1 MSHSTTE
8 TFKMKREILNYSGK
22 ISDPLRKPERK
33 FFADMLFGIL
43 ASGSCLLS
51 EITQEL
57 HESTKKIN
65 TVDRLSRHLAK
76 GIPEKAEIEYRRFI
90 RRKVPAEPVV
100 YIDDSDIVK
109 PEGYHFEALGIVR
122 DGSASS
128 NDKNVYEKGYHVTEA
143 CVMTDSCQPI
153 SLFSRIHSSSE
164 KSFTSINDITF
175 AAIDRAATLFK
186 KCTFAMDRGY
196 DDNKIF
202 LKLLDEKQ
210 NFVIRIRKSRKLYY
224 QNRWFPTSELCAR
237 RKGKIKMCVRY
248 KGADHEAWLS
258 HVKVR
263 LTASKREVN
272 LVLVY
277 GLSDSPM
284 MLVTNKP
291 IRSKKD
297 VKAIAKVYFHR
308 WRIEEYFRAKKQ
320 LFQFENFRVR
330 SLTAINALNF
340 FLSLAMT
347 FLTCMSLK
355 NTSSLFQSI
364 IEASRPIKTKVLFLH
379 YRIELGIQQLL
390 SYARTG
396 VKDWFKPTQANRD
409 QYRLRLP
416 A

>member
-1 MSHSTTE
+1 MSYSTTE

-22 ISDPLRKPERK
+22 ISAPLRKPDRK
-33 FFADMLFGIL
+33 FFADMLYGIL

-65 TVDRLSRHLAK
+65 VVDRLSQHLAK
-76 GIPEKAEIEYRRFI
+76 GIPQKAEIEYLRFI
-90 RRKVPAEPVV
+90 RRKVPTDPVV
-100 YIDDSDIVK
+100 YIDDSDVVK
-109 PEGYHFEALGIVR
+109 PEGYHFESLGIVR

-128 NDKNVYEKGYHVTEA
+128 NDKTIYEKGYHVTEA
-143 CVMTDSCQPI
+143 CVMVGNRQPI
-153 SLFSRIHSSSE
+153 SLFSRIHSSNE
-164 KSFTSINDITF
+164 KSFTSVNNITF
-175 AAIDRAATLFK
+175 AAIDRAVALFR

-202 LKLLDEKQ
+202 LKLLDEQQ
-210 NFVIRIRKSRKLYY
+210 NFVIRIRKNRKLYY
-224 QNRWFPTSELCAR
+224 QNRWFPASELCAR

-248 KGADHEAWLS
+248 EGADHEVWLS

-277 GLSDSPM
+277 GISDTPM

-291 IRSKKD
+291 VYSKKD
-297 VKAIAKVYFHR
+297 VKEIAKVYFHR

-320 LFQFENFRVR
+320 LFQFEHFRVR

-347 FLTCMSLK
+347 FLTWIAMK
-355 NTSSLFQSI
+355 TSSSLLRSI
-364 IEASRPIKTKVLFLH
+364 IDASQPIKAKVFFFH
-379 YRIELGIQQLL
+379 YRIELGIRQLL

-396 VKDWFKPTQANRD
+396 VKDWFKPTQPNRD
-409 QYRLRLP
+409 QYRLRLL

>member
-22 ISDPLRKPERK
+22 ISAPLRKPERK
-33 FFADMLFGIL
+33 FFADMLYGIL

-57 HESTKKIN
+57 HESAKKIN
-65 TVDRLSRHLAK
+65 VVDRLSRHLAK
-76 GIPEKAEIEYRRFI
+76 GTPQKAEIEYLRFI
-90 RRKVPAEPVV
+90 RRSVPAEPVV

-109 PEGYHFEALGIVR
+109 PEGYHFEALGVVR

-128 NDKNVYEKGYHVTEA
+128 KDKTVYEKGYHVTEA
-143 CVMTDSCQPI
+143 CVMTGNQQPI
-153 SLFSRIHSSSE
+153 SLFSRIHSSNE
-164 KSFTSINDITF
+164 KSFTSVNDITF
-175 AAIDRAATLFK
+175 AAIDRAVTLFK

-202 LKLLDEKQ
+202 LKLMDEQ
-210 NFVIRIRKSRKLYY
+210 QDFVIRIRKSRKLYY
-224 QNRWFPTSELCAR
+224 QNRWFPASELCAR

-248 KGADHEAWLS
+248 NSEDHETWLS

-277 GLSDSPM
+277 GISDTPM

-291 IRSKKD
+291 IHSKKD

-340 FLSLAMT
+340 FLTLAMT
-347 FLTCMSLK
+347 FLTWIGMK
-355 NTSSLFQSI
+355 TTSSLLRSI
-364 IEASRPIKTKVLFLH
+364 IEASQPIKAQAFFLH
-379 YRIELGIQQLL
+379 YRLELGIQQLL
-390 SYARTG
+390 SYARIG

>member
-22 ISDPLRKPERK
+22 ISAPLRKPERK
-33 FFADMLFGIL
+33 FFADMLYGIL

-57 HESTKKIN
+57 HESAKKIN
-65 TVDRLSRHLAK
+65 VVDRLSRHLAK
-76 GIPEKAEIEYRRFI
+76 GTPQKAEIEYLRFI
-90 RRKVPAEPVV
+90 RRSVPAEPVV

-109 PEGYHFEALGIVR
+109 PEGYHFEALGVVR

-128 NDKNVYEKGYHVTEA
+128 KDKTVYEKGYHVTEA
-143 CVMTDSCQPI
+143 CVMTGNQQPI
-153 SLFSRIHSSSE
+153 SLFSRIHSSNE
-164 KSFTSINDITF
+164 KSFTSVNDITF
-175 AAIDRAATLFK
+175 AAIDRAITLFK

-202 LKLLDEKQ
+202 LKLMDEQ
-210 NFVIRIRKSRKLYY
+210 QDFVIRIRKSRKLYY
-224 QNRWFPTSELCAR
+224 QNRWFPASELCAR

-248 KGADHEAWLS
+248 NSEDHETWLS

-277 GLSDSPM
+277 GISDTPM

-291 IRSKKD
+291 IHSKKD
-297 VKAIAKVYFHR
+297 VKAIAKMYFHR

-340 FLSLAMT
+340 FLTLAMT
-347 FLTCMSLK
+347 FLTWIGMK
-355 NTSSLFQSI
+355 TTSSLLRSI
-364 IEASRPIKTKVLFLH
+364 IEASQPIKAQVFFLH
-379 YRIELGIQQLL
+379 YRLELGIQQLL

>member
-22 ISDPLRKPERK
+22 ISAPLRKPDKK
-33 FFADMLFGIL
+33 FFADMLYGIL

-65 TVDRLSRHLAK
+65 VVDRLSRHLAK
-76 GIPEKAEIEYRRFI
+76 GIPQKAEIEYLRFI
-90 RRKVPAEPVV
+90 RRKVPTDPVV
-100 YIDDSDIVK
+100 YIDDSDVVK
-109 PEGYHFEALGIVR
+109 PEGHHFEALGIVR

-128 NDKNVYEKGYHVTEA
+128 NNKYIYEKGYHVTEA
-143 CVMTDSCQPI
+143 CVMAGNHQPI
-153 SLFSRIHSSSE
+153 SLFSRIHSSNE

-175 AAIDRAATLFK
+175 AAIDRAVTLFK

-202 LKLLDEKQ
+202 LKLLDKHQ
-210 NFVIRIRKSRKLYY
+210 DFVIRIRKSRKFYY
-224 QNRWFPTSELCAR
+224 KNRWFPASELCAR

-277 GLSDSPM
+277 GISDSPM

-291 IRSKKD
+291 IYSKKD
-297 VKAIAKVYFHR
+297 VKKIAKVYFHR

-330 SLTAINALNF
+330 SLAAINALNF

-347 FLTCMSLK
+347 FLAWIAMK
-355 NTSSLFQSI
+355 TSSSLLRSI
-364 IEASRPIKTKVLFLH
+364 TDASQPIKAKVFFFH
-379 YRIELGIQQLL
+379 YRLELGIQQLL

-396 VKDWFKPTQANRD
+396 VKDWFKPTQPNRD

>member
-22 ISDPLRKPERK
+22 ISAPLRKPERK
-33 FFADMLFGIL
+33 FFADMLYGIL

-57 HESTKKIN
+57 HENSKKIN

-76 GIPEKAEIEYRRFI
+76 GIPHNAETEYLRFL
-90 RRKVPAEPVV
+90 RRKISAEPVV
-100 YIDDSDIVK
+100 YIDDSDVVK
-109 PEGYHFEALGIVR
+109 PEGYHFEALGVVR

-128 NDKNVYEKGYHVTEA
+128 KDKAVYEKGYHVTEA
-143 CVMTDSCQPI
+143 CVMTGNRQPI
-153 SLFSRIHSSSE
+153 SLFSRIHSSNE
-164 KSFTSINDITF
+164 KGFTSVNDITF
-175 AAIDRAATLFK
+175 EAIDRAVTLFK
-186 KCTFAMDRGY
+186 HCTFAMDRGY

-202 LKLLDEKQ
+202 LKLLDEQ
-210 NFVIRIRKSRKLYY
+210 QDFVIRIRKNRKLYY
-224 QNRWFPTSELCAR
+224 QNRWFPASELCAR
-237 RKGKIKMCVRY
+237 RKGKLKMRVRY
-248 KGADHEAWLS
+248 KGQEHEAFLS

-277 GLSDSPM
+277 GISDTPM
-284 MLVTNKP
+284 ILVTNKP

-297 VKAIAKVYFHR
+297 VEAIAVVYFHR

-330 SLTAINALNF
+330 SLSAINALNF
-340 FLSLAMT
+340 FLTLAMT
-347 FLTCMSLK
+347 FLTWMGMK
-355 NTSSLFQSI
+355 TTSSLFRSI
-364 IEASRPIKTKVLFLH
+364 VEASRPIKVKVFFLH

-390 SYARTG
+390 SYARSG
-396 VKDWFKPTQANRD
+396 VKDWFKPSQANRN

>member
-8 TFKMKREILNYSGK
+8 TYKLKREILNYSGK
-22 ISDPLRKPERK
+22 ISAPLRRPDRK
-33 FFADMLFGIL
+33 FFADMLYGIL

-65 TVDRLSRHLAK
+65 VVDRLSRHLAK
-76 GIPEKAEIEYRRFI
+76 GIPQKAEIEYLRFI
-90 RRKVPAEPVV
+90 RRKMPTDPVV
-100 YIDDSDIVK
+100 YIDDSDVVK

-128 NDKNVYEKGYHVTEA
+128 NDKTIYEKGYHVTEA
-143 CVMTDSCQPI
+143 CVMAGNHQPI
-153 SLFSRIHSSSE
+153 SLFSRIHSSNE
-164 KSFTSINDITF
+164 KSFTSVNNITF
-175 AAIDRAATLFK
+175 AAIDRAVTLFK

-196 DDNKIF
+196 DDNKFF
-202 LKLLDEKQ
+202 LKLLNEQQD
-210 NFVIRIRKSRKLYY
+210 FVIRIRKNRKLYY
-224 QNRWFPTSELCAR
+224 QNRWFSASELCAR

-248 KGADHEAWLS
+248 KGTDHEAWLS
-258 HVKVR
+258 HIKVR

-277 GLSDSPM
+277 GISDTPM

-291 IRSKKD
+291 VYAKKD
-297 VKAIAKVYFHR
+297 VKEIAKVYFHR
-308 WRIEEYFRAKKQ
+308 WSIEEYFRAKKQ

-347 FLTCMSLK
+347 FLTWIAMK
-355 NTSSLFQSI
+355 TSSSLLRSI
-364 IEASRPIKTKVLFLH
+364 IDASQPIKAKVFFFH
-379 YRIELGIQQLL
+379 YRIELGIRQLL

-396 VKDWFKPTQANRD
+396 VKDWFKPTQPNRD

-416 A
+416 T

>member
-22 ISDPLRKPERK
+22 ISAPLRKPERK
-33 FFADMLFGIL
+33 FFADMLYGIL

-57 HESTKKIN
+57 HESAKKIN
-65 TVDRLSRHLAK
+65 VVDRLSRHLAK
-76 GIPEKAEIEYRRFI
+76 GTPQKAEIEYLRFI
-90 RRKVPAEPVV
+90 RRSVPAEPVV

-109 PEGYHFEALGIVR
+109 PEGYHFEALGVVR

-128 NDKNVYEKGYHVTEA
+128 KDKTVYEKGYHVTEA
-143 CVMTDSCQPI
+143 CVMTGNQQPI
-153 SLFSRIHSSSE
+153 SLFSRIHSSNE
-164 KSFTSINDITF
+164 KSFTSVNDITF

-202 LKLLDEKQ
+202 LKLMDEQ
-210 NFVIRIRKSRKLYY
+210 QDFVIRIRKNRKLYY
-224 QNRWFPTSELCAR
+224 QNRWFPASELCAR

-248 KGADHEAWLS
+248 NSEDHETWLS

-277 GLSDSPM
+277 GISDTPM

-291 IRSKKD
+291 IHSKKD
-297 VKAIAKVYFHR
+297 VKAIAKMYFHR

-340 FLSLAMT
+340 FLTLAMT
-347 FLTCMSLK
+347 FLTWIGMK
-355 NTSSLFQSI
+355 TTSSLLRSI
-364 IEASRPIKTKVLFLH
+364 IEASQPIKAQVFFLH
-379 YRIELGIQQLL
+379 YRLELGIQQLL